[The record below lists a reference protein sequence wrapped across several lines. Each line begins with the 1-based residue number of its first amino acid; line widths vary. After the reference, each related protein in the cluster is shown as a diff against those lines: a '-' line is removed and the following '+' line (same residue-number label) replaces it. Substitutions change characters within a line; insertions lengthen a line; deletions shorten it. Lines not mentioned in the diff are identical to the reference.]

1 MVMMQCVSILFLHIQ
16 ENGLKK
22 SWKIIIDVNTQVL
35 SDEEAEDECLTF
47 ARKYLE
53 RKLGVNC

>member
-1 MVMMQCVSILFLHIQ
+1 MMMQCVSILFLHIQ

>member
-1 MVMMQCVSILFLHIQ
+1 MMQCVSILFLHIQ

>member
-1 MVMMQCVSILFLHIQ
+1 MMQCVSILFLRIQ

-35 SDEEAEDECLTF
+35 PDEEAEDECLTF